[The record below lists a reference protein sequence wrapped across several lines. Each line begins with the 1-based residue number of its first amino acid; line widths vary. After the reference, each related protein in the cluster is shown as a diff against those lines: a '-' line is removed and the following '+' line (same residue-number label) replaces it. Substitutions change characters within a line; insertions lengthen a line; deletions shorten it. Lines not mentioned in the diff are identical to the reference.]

1 MGWVSLKLEIICEK
15 KTSDGMN
22 LLTAYF
28 QRYTVQLEAHTAP
41 HWVLLLPL
49 RMHCFFKANRS
60 QRYTLCSSLQPTQ
73 CFSEVVSPKVHSV
86 TRYTA

>member
-28 QRYTVQLEAHTAP
+28 QQYTVQLEAHTAP
-41 HWVLLLPL
+41 L
-49 RMHCFFKANRS
+49 
-60 QRYTLCSSLQPTQ
+60 
-73 CFSEVVSPKVHSV
+73 
-86 TRYTA
+86 